1 MRTLVFNGKEY
12 PISVT
17 GDTVIIFANELK
29 RDIFKT
35 MRFFLTEMAEGRM
48 PPIDIAANMLY
59 AAIKTAN
66 PDMFRTYKNF
76 MSNSTKLSSFIDVK
90 TLDSL
95 LAEYNEAFG
104 FNEEAEEQTEEN
116 TPTEPKKK

>member
-1 MRTLVFNGKEY
+1 MRTLVFNEKEY

-17 GDTVIIFANELK
+17 GDTVVIFANELK

-48 PPIDIAANMLY
+48 PPIDITANMLY

-76 MSNSTKLSSFIDVK
+76 MSNSTKLAPFIDVK
-90 TLDSL
+90 MLDSL

-104 FNEEAEEQTEEN
+104 FNEEVEEQTEEN
-116 TPTEPKKK
+116 IPTEPKKK